1 MTLTGEITV
10 SVIIPTKNRNE
21 FLQRAIDSV
30 AAQEYGSLEVC
41 IVDNNDDPALS
52 SAVAQM
58 VERYR
63 QAHPQTEW
71 TYLTSRQPYA
81 SGVKN
86 DGMRL
91 AKGRFIC
98 FLDDDDQLLPDSIT
112 GRAERM
118 EADPELA
125 MLYCA
130 GYSLIYP
137 YPLRMYRYYRYNK
150 KRDTDTLKMMSC
162 SSMFINKEL
171 FFRHHLVFDEGLSR
185 IEDYDLC
192 KTIIRLGLKVASIP
206 QALVLLHQHPHERM
220 STHTPAHFMD
230 FRDKLVAKWGAQA
243 EDYVFHYHAGHFLWR
258 ICFGIE
264 RIPYSRIEAE
274 LEKEFGRRPS
284 RGFRFRHRLVSFSPM
299 LYLALYHAS
308 LIFWQFY
315 HNQLAPLLGKQQDW
329 HREKNRS

>member
-1 MTLTGEITV
+1 MTGV
-10 SVIIPTKNRNE
+10 SAIIVTVIIPTKNRNE
-21 FLQRAIDSV
+21 FLRRAIDSV
-30 AAQEYGSLEVC
+30 AAQGYPSLQVC
-41 IVDNNDDPALS
+41 VVDNNDDPELS
-52 SAVAQM
+52 RGVEQM
-58 VERYR
+58 VEQYR

-71 TYLTSRQPYA
+71 TYLTSRQSYA

-86 DGMRL
+86 DGMRR

-98 FLDDDDQLLPDSIT
+98 FLDDDDQLLPGSIAL
-112 GRAERM
+112 RAERM

-125 MLYCA
+125 LLYCA

-137 YPLRMYRYYRYNK
+137 YPLRMYRYYRYDK

-171 FFRHHLVFDEGLSR
+171 FFHHHLFFDESLSR

-220 STHTPAHFMD
+220 STHTPAHQMD

-264 RIPYSRIEAE
+264 RIPYGRIEAE

-284 RGFRFRHRLVSFSPM
+284 RGFRFRHWLVSFSPM
-299 LYLALYHAS
+299 LYLFLYHCS

-315 HNQLAPLLGKQQDW
+315 HNRLASLLGRQEDW
-329 HREKNRS
+329 HREKRS